1 MLWNVIKNVIDMYN
15 QHIAFE
21 KHKKEM
27 QHTFHSINN
36 CYMVYDDIIK
46 IKHIPAII
54 TPAAY
59 KNVIESEKRLMS
71 KNLSMV
77 CFICE
82 NVYESMP
89 TTICKCRQVCFNC
102 THQMCSYCI

>member
-1 MLWNVIKNVIDMYN
+1 MYN

-27 QHTFHSINN
+27 KSTFHLINS

-46 IKHIPAII
+46 IKHISAII

-71 KNLSMV
+71 ECASMV

-102 THQMCSYCI
+102 THKMCAYCI